1 MLIYVAHAHQG
12 KPENI
17 ERARKIT
24 HDLQI
29 ADLENTYVCPLLM
42 FSHLRYGEI
51 GYDAE
56 MELCLDI
63 LSNCDKL
70 IVASEI
76 TNGVRRELNFAKLV
90 RMEVVKF
97 EENGAL
103 RPLAE

>member
-1 MLIYVAHAHQG
+1 MLIYVAHSHQG

-29 ADLENTYVCPLLM
+29 SDLENTYVCPLLM

-51 GYDAE
+51 GYEAE

-63 LSNCDKL
+63 LSSCDKL
-70 IVASEI
+70 IIASEI
-76 TNGVRRELNFAKLV
+76 TNGVRRELDFAKLV
-90 RMEVVKF
+90 KMEVVRLEKD
-97 EENGAL
+97 GAL
-103 RPLAE
+103 RPFAE